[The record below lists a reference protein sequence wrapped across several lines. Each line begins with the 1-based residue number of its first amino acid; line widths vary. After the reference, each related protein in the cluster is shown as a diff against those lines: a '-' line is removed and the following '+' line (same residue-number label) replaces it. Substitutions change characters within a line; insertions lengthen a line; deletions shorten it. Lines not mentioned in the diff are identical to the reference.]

1 MTIYKRIDKRE
12 ARRVY
17 DAHGVI
23 AMSLDKPEVPMGETV
38 EWTGITTCEKTDT
51 GMDFDKLAADGIQWK
66 HRYPGSQGL
75 VWYTPAPP
83 PARERTPYDTGKRAE
98 PRPWTAPHR
107 ESEDDYG
114 KVDFEDDAGG
124 TVATLYVEKDDDG
137 SYVLRGYTNEPLRV
151 EIDDQSDQKEEA

>member
-1 MTIYKRIDKRE
+1 MTAYKRIDKHM
-12 ARRVY
+12 ARRVW
-17 DAHGVI
+17 DNNGTLV
-23 AMSLDKPEVPMGETV
+23 MSLNKPDVQIGDTV
-38 EWTGITTCEKTDT
+38 EWELVTTCTKNGT
-51 GMDFDKLAADGIQWK
+51 GGQTFDQLAAEGLEWK
-66 HRYPGSQGL
+66 HRYPGSRGL
-75 VWYTPAPP
+75 VWYTPVPP
-83 PARERTPYDTGKRAE
+83 WRERTPYDTGKRAE

-151 EIDDQSDQKEEA
+151 EIREEA